1 MSTNQ
6 LLYVKLFI
14 RTSKQNPEMGMLYV
28 RISVNSARV
37 DFSFNQRINIEVWDS
52 KKEVVKSKEPNF
64 RKINQSITS
73 AKSKIYSIF
82 EKLRYEEKRITPLI
96 LKNHFLGITEDEK
109 TLLSLIEYHNSSQ
122 ETILS
127 PGTMKNYYTTRKYV
141 IKFLKQKKHVDDIF
155 VKQLNYQFITE
166 FEIFLR
172 KHKPTDHQ
180 RPLSNNGV
188 MKHLERLRKITT
200 LGVKLEWLNKD
211 PFERYKLSFKKV
223 EKCFLSELEI
233 EVIRSKKFNNERIK
247 LCRDLFIFSCY
258 TGLSYIDV
266 KLLSPDK
273 ITIGIDGSTWIKTNR
288 KKTGTVV
295 NIPLLPI
302 AQEIIDKYKNH
313 PRAIHNKSLFPTM
326 SNQKLNTYLKE
337 IADVCGINKNLTFHI
352 ARHTFA
358 TTITLS
364 NGVPIETVS
373 KILGHTKL
381 STTQIY
387 AKVLENKI
395 STDMQNLKDKL
406 SSNKML
412 KIKIANN

>member
-1 MSTNQ
+1 MTTNSTFTVSFIARANRKDNN
-6 LLYVKLFI
+6 LYNI
-14 RTSKQNPEMGMLYV
+14 YC
-28 RISVNSARV
+28 
-37 DFSFNQRINIEVWDS
+37 RINTNGKRSEFS
-52 KKEVVKSKEPNF
+52 VVKAIEKESWNSTKERLNSKHKDFKKANSYLENV
-64 RKINQSITS
+64 RSSLINIHRELTLN
-73 AKSKIYSIF
+73 KKT
-82 EKLRYEEKRITPLI
+82 ITPLI
-96 LKNHFLGITEDEK
+96 LKNHFLGITEEEK

-127 PGTMKNYYTTRKYV
+127 PGTMKNYYTTKKYV
-141 IKFLKQKKHVDDIF
+141 IKFLNQKKHVDDIF
-155 VKQLNYQFITE
+155 IKQLNYQFITE

-200 LGVKLEWLNKD
+200 MGVKLEWLNKD

-233 EVIRSKKFNNERIK
+233 EIIRSKKFNNERLK

-266 KLLSPDK
+266 KLLSPDN
-273 ITIGIDGSTWIKTNR
+273 ITIGIDRCAWIKTNR
-288 KKTGTVV
+288 KKTGTIL

-302 AQEIIDKYKNH
+302 AQEIISKYKNH

-326 SNQKLNTYLKE
+326 SNQKLNNYLKE

-406 SSNKML
+406 TSNKSL